1 MTSCHKKC
9 LISSSNPAQVEM
21 PLFEM
26 MFWNITSWH
35 ENASH
40 NSGPL
45 LGDISVGF
53 PSQLPVMWSCGVF
66 FIASLN
72 NPFYKESSCR
82 WFETPCRL
90 CDATVIS
97 YACNI
102 QDPCHNF
109 PRAKCVKA
117 MERGVTSCVVVWR
130 PPSHP
135 RAWRVRRGPWYGIP
149 KMTCNIPSIW
159 ISNHWVLF
167 QWHVL
172 TKST

>member
-45 LGDISVGF
+45 LGDISGGF

-130 PPSHP
+130 HRLTHVPDVYAGAHDMASQKWPATF
-135 RAWRVRRGPWYGIP
+135 RQYGSVI
-149 KMTCNIPSIW
+149 IGSF
-159 ISNHWVLF
+159 SNDMY
-167 QWHVL
+167 
-172 TKST
+172 